1 MDKLPV
7 FPLNTVVF
15 PGTPLKLHI
24 FEERYRTMVHHCLSE
39 MQPFVVSLISSG
51 EEANAAPAEPNRI
64 ACTVKITQMEP
75 LPDKRLNIT
84 VTGCNRVE
92 LMLLHFDQPFLTA
105 TVRDLPLPS
114 SAADNLASVDRKL
127 RALLLRYAK
136 LLSQVMEL
144 RIEPDD
150 IPANTD
156 AMAFLAAYILQ
167 IPMLEKQQLLAA
179 SNLPSLVLQLLSTYQ
194 REVVLFDC
202 LRQPTYHAS
211 ADKYAF
217 SAN

>member
-39 MQPFVVSLISSG
+39 MQPFVVSLIRSG

-150 IPANTD
+150 MPANTD
-156 AMAFLAAYILQ
+156 AMAW
-167 IPMLEKQQLLAA
+167 P
-179 SNLPSLVLQLLSTYQ
+179 P
-194 REVVLFDC
+194 
-202 LRQPTYHAS
+202 
-211 ADKYAF
+211 DK
-217 SAN
+217 